1 MDGEG
6 CIGPQIAQ
14 VKAMSSDQVVT
25 GMERRV
31 LDNLST
37 AILLFD
43 REFRLQYINS
53 SAEMMFGV
61 SARKV
66 VGIPASELITCSGSV
81 VHENLERS
89 LETGQPFTERE
100 HQLVVDEEHE
110 ITVDCTVIPIRAD
123 QYVNE
128 FLVEIQQ
135 VDRQLRISR
144 EEQILS
150 RNQASRALVRGLA
163 HEIKNPLGG
172 LRGAAQLLERE
183 LPNVALTEYTQII
196 IEEADRLQNLVDRMV
211 GPNKIPILKWINIH
225 QVLERVCSLV
235 QAETGSGLAINRDYD
250 PSIPNLKGD
259 LDQLIQAFLNI
270 MRNGVHAAGSRG
282 VLGIDTRVLRQ
293 FTIGNIRHRLV
304 VSVEISDNGPGIP
317 VDLQER
323 VFFPLVSGSDG
334 MGLGLSISQ
343 TLINRHQGLIEF
355 TSKPGHTVFRVLL
368 PLEQV
373 DG

>member
-1 MDGEG
+1 
-6 CIGPQIAQ
+6 
-14 VKAMSSDQVVT
+14 
-25 GMERRV
+25 
-31 LDNLST
+31 
-37 AILLFD
+37 
-43 REFRLQYINS
+43 
-53 SAEMMFGV
+53 
-61 SARKV
+61 
-66 VGIPASELITCSGSV
+66 
-81 VHENLERS
+81 
-89 LETGQPFTERE
+89 
-100 HQLVVDEEHE
+100 
-110 ITVDCTVIPIRAD
+110 DCTVIPIRSD

-144 EEQILS
+144 EEQLLA

-183 LPNVALTEYTQII
+183 LPHASLAEYTQII
-196 IEEADRLQNLVDRMV
+196 IEEADRLQNLVDRML
-211 GPNKIPILKWINIH
+211 GPNKLPVLKWVNIH

-235 QAETGSGLAINRDYD
+235 QAETGPGLEIKKDYD
-250 PSIPNLKGD
+250 PSIPDLKGD
-259 LDQLIQAFLNI
+259 MDQLIQAFLNI
-270 MRNGVHAAGSRG
+270 MRNGVQAAGPSG
-282 VLGIDTRVLRQ
+282 VIGIDTRILRQ

-317 VDLQER
+317 IDLQER
-323 VFFPLVSGSDG
+323 VFFPLVSGSEG

-355 TSKPGHTVFRVLL
+355 TSKPGDTVFRVLL

>member
-1 MDGEG
+1 MN
-6 CIGPQIAQ
+6 
-14 VKAMSSDQVVT
+14 SDQSVI
-25 GMERRV
+25 GMEKRV

-43 REFRLQYINS
+43 REFKLQYINS

-66 VGIPASELITCSGSV
+66 IGTPAGELISCSGSMI
-81 VHENLERS
+81 HENLERS
-89 LETGQPFTERE
+89 LVTGQPFSERE
-100 HQLVVDEEHE
+100 HQLKVHEDNE
-110 ITVDCTVIPIRAD
+110 ITVDCTVIPIRSD

-144 EEQILS
+144 EEQLLA

-183 LPNVALTEYTQII
+183 LPDASLTEYTQII
-196 IEEADRLQNLVDRMV
+196 IEEADRLQNLVDRML
-211 GPNKIPILKWINIH
+211 GPNKLPVLKWVNIH

-235 QAETGSGLAINRDYD
+235 QAETGPGLEIKKDYD
-250 PSIPNLKGD
+250 PSIPDLKGD
-259 LDQLIQAFLNI
+259 MDQLIQAFLNI
-270 MRNGVHAAGSRG
+270 MRNGVQAAGPSG
-282 VLGIDTRVLRQ
+282 VIGIDTRILRQ

-317 VDLQER
+317 IELQER
-323 VFFPLVSGSDG
+323 VFFPLVSGSEG

-355 TSKPGHTVFRVLL
+355 TSKPGDTVFRVLL

>member
-1 MDGEG
+1 MN
-6 CIGPQIAQ
+6 
-14 VKAMSSDQVVT
+14 SDQAVT

-31 LDNLST
+31 LENLST

-43 REFRLQYINS
+43 RDFKLQYINS

-66 VGIPASELITCSGSV
+66 IGIPAVELISCSGSV
-81 VHENLERS
+81 LHENLKRS
-89 LETGQPFTERE
+89 LQTGQPFTERE
-100 HQLVVDEEHE
+100 HQLKVHEDNE
-110 ITVDCTVIPIRAD
+110 ITVDCTVIPIRMD
-123 QYVNE
+123 QFVKE

-144 EEQILS
+144 EEQILA
-150 RNQASRALVRGLA
+150 RNQASRALVRSLA

-183 LPNVALTEYTQII
+183 LPNAALAEYTQII
-196 IEEADRLQNLVDRMV
+196 IEEADRLQNLVDRML
-211 GPNKIPILKWINIH
+211 GPNKIPVLKWLNIH

-235 QAETGSGLAINRDYD
+235 QVETGPALAIYRDYD
-250 PSIPNLKGD
+250 PSIPDIKGD
-259 LDQLIQAFLNI
+259 MDQLIQAFLNI
-270 MRNGVHAAGSRG
+270 LRNGVHAAGPHG
-282 VLGIDTRVLRQ
+282 VMGINTRILRQ

-304 VSVEISDNGPGIP
+304 VLVEISDNGPGIP
-317 VDLQER
+317 DELQER

-334 MGLGLSISQ
+334 MGVGLSISQ

-373 DG
+373 NG

>member
-1 MDGEG
+1 MNSQH
-6 CIGPQIAQ
+6 PNP
-14 VKAMSSDQVVT
+14 S
-25 GMERRV
+25 MERRV

-43 REFRLQYINS
+43 RDFNLIYINS
-53 SAEMMFGV
+53 SAEMLFGV
-61 SARKV
+61 SARKM
-66 VGIPASELITCSGSV
+66 VGSPAADLILCTSNTVKS
-81 VHENLERS
+81 NLNHS

-100 HQLVVDEEHE
+100 HQLQLQEGRE
-110 ITVDCTVIPIRAD
+110 ITVDCTVIPLRFGPT
-123 QYVNE
+123 VSE
-128 FLVEIQQ
+128 VLVEIQQ
-135 VDRQLRISR
+135 VDRQLRITR

-150 RNQASRALVRGLA
+150 RNQASRALVKGLA

-183 LPNVALTEYTQII
+183 LPDESLTEYTQII
-196 IEEADRLQNLVDRMV
+196 IEEADRLQNLVNTML
-211 GPNKIPILKWINIH
+211 GPNRIPEMKPVNIH

-235 QAETGSGLAINRDYD
+235 KAEAGAHLVITKNYD
-250 PSIPNLKGD
+250 PSIPELIGD

-270 MRNGVHAAGSRG
+270 IRNGVRAAGPNG
-282 VLGIDTRVLRQ
+282 VVSISSQVLRQ

-304 VSVEISDNGPGIP
+304 VSVEICDNGPGIP
-317 VDLQER
+317 PELQER
-323 VFFPLVSGSDG
+323 VFFPLVSGSGG

-355 TSKPGHTVFRVLL
+355 TSKPGETVFRVLL

-373 DG
+373 NG

>member
-1 MDGEG
+1 
-6 CIGPQIAQ
+6 
-14 VKAMSSDQVVT
+14 
-25 GMERRV
+25 MEKRV

-43 REFRLQYINS
+43 REFKLQYINS

-66 VGIPASELITCSGSV
+66 IGMPAGELISCSGSMI
-81 VHENLERS
+81 HENLERS
-89 LETGQPFTERE
+89 LVTGQPFSERE
-100 HQLVVDEEHE
+100 HQLKVHEDNE
-110 ITVDCTVIPIRAD
+110 ITVDCTVIPIRSD

-144 EEQILS
+144 EEQLLA

-183 LPNVALTEYTQII
+183 LPHASLAEYTQII
-196 IEEADRLQNLVDRMV
+196 IEEADRLQNLVDRML
-211 GPNKIPILKWINIH
+211 GPNKLPVLKWVNIH

-235 QAETGSGLAINRDYD
+235 QAETGPGLEIKKDYD
-250 PSIPNLKGD
+250 PSIPDLKGD
-259 LDQLIQAFLNI
+259 MDQLIQAFLNI
-270 MRNGVHAAGSRG
+270 MRNGVQAAGPSG
-282 VLGIDTRVLRQ
+282 VIGIDTRILRQ

-317 VDLQER
+317 IDLQER
-323 VFFPLVSGSDG
+323 VFFPLVSGSEG

-355 TSKPGHTVFRVLL
+355 TSKPGDTVFRVLL

>member
-1 MDGEG
+1 MNFD
-6 CIGPQIAQ
+6 PVA
-14 VKAMSSDQVVT
+14 T

-61 SARKV
+61 SVRKV
-66 VGIPASELITCSGSV
+66 VGIPAGELISCSGSL
-81 VHENLERS
+81 VHENLKKS
-89 LETGQPFTERE
+89 LQTGQPFTERE
-100 HQLVVDEEHE
+100 HQLKVQDDNE
-110 ITVDCTVIPIRAD
+110 ITVDCTVIPIRSD
-123 QYVNE
+123 QYISE

-144 EEQILS
+144 EEQILL

-172 LRGAAQLLERE
+172 LRGAAQLLEKE
-183 LPNVALTEYTQII
+183 LPDASLAEYTQII
-196 IEEADRLQNLVDRMV
+196 IEEADRLQNLVDRML
-211 GPNKIPILKWINIH
+211 GPNKIPVLKWVNIH
-225 QVLERVCSLV
+225 QVLERVCNLV
-235 QAETGSGLAINRDYD
+235 QVETGPELMVNKDYD
-250 PSIPNLKGD
+250 PSIPDVKGD
-259 LDQLIQAFLNI
+259 MDQLIQAFLNI
-270 MRNGVHAAGSRG
+270 MRNGVHAAGPD
-282 VLGIDTRVLRQ
+282 GIMGINTRILRQ

-304 VSVEISDNGPGIP
+304 VSIEISDNGPGIP
-317 VDLQER
+317 DELQER
-323 VFFPLVSGSDG
+323 IFFPLVSGSDG

>member
-1 MDGEG
+1 MNLDTVER
-6 CIGPQIAQ
+6 
-14 VKAMSSDQVVT
+14 
-25 GMERRV
+25 GMEKRV

-43 REFRLQYINS
+43 RDFKLLYINS
-53 SAEMMFGV
+53 SAEMLFEV

-66 VGIPASELITCSGSV
+66 IGSPAAEMIHCSGGV
-81 VHENLERS
+81 VQENLSRS

-100 HQLVVDEEHE
+100 HQLDLQEGHE
-110 ITVDCTVIPIRAD
+110 ITVDCTVIPLRTGQDI
-123 QYVNE
+123 NE

-135 VDRQLRISR
+135 VDRQLRITK

-183 LPNVALTEYTQII
+183 LPDVSLTEYTQII
-196 IEEADRLQNLVDRMV
+196 IEEADRLQNLVDSML
-211 GPNKIPILKWINIH
+211 GPNRIPEMKPLNIH
-225 QVLERVCSLV
+225 QILERVCSLV
-235 QAETGSGLAINRDYD
+235 KAETGPNLKIQKDYD
-250 PSIPNLKGD
+250 PSIPLLTGD

-270 MRNGVHAAGSRG
+270 LRNGAKAAGTKGVMGITSR
-282 VLGIDTRVLRQ
+282 ILRQ
-293 FTIGNIRHRLV
+293 FTIGNLRHRLV
-304 VSVEISDNGPGIP
+304 ISIEISDNGPGIP
-317 VDLQER
+317 LDIQER

-368 PLEQV
+368 PLERA

>member
-1 MDGEG
+1 MNSE
-6 CIGPQIAQ
+6 QAT
-14 VKAMSSDQVVT
+14 T
-25 GMERRV
+25 GMEKRV

-43 REFRLQYINS
+43 REFRLKYINS

-66 VGIPASELITCSGSV
+66 IGIPAGELVSCSGNV
-81 VHENLERS
+81 VHDNLERS
-89 LETGQPFTERE
+89 LQTGQPFTERE
-100 HQLVVDEEHE
+100 HQIIVHDDKE
-110 ITVDCTVIPIRAD
+110 IMVDCTVIPIRLD

-144 EEQILS
+144 EEQLLA

-183 LPNVALTEYTQII
+183 LPDAALAEYTQII
-196 IEEADRLQNLVDRMV
+196 IEEADRLQNLVDRML
-211 GPNKIPILKWINIH
+211 GPNKIPVMKWVNIH

-235 QAETGSGLAINRDYD
+235 RVETGPGLEIIKDYD
-250 PSIPNLKGD
+250 PSIPDLKGD
-259 LDQLIQAFLNI
+259 MDQLIQAFLNI
-270 MRNGVHAAGSRG
+270 LRNGVRAAGPRGTMGIHSR
-282 VLGIDTRVLRQ
+282 ILRQ

-304 VSVEISDNGPGIP
+304 VSIEISDNGPGIP
-317 VDLQER
+317 VELQER